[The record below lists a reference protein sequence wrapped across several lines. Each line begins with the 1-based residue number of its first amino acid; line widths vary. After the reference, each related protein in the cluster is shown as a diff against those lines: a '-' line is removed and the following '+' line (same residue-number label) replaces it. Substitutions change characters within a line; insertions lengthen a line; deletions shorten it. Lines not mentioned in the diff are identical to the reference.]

1 MYYRKRKPENT
12 IKTNF
17 SQKSSI
23 VNVAKACSSVR
34 REGGKQKMYITGK
47 QKPETSFRENIVSP
61 TDRGRKVHK
70 VMHQVW
76 RGSLKGGQRTEGQ
89 GTWPGGLVAN

>member
-34 REGGKQKMYITGK
+34 REGGQTKDVNHR
-47 QKPETSFRENIVSP
+47 ETETRNQFSGEHCFPDRQREKS
-61 TDRGRKVHK
+61 
-70 VMHQVW
+70 
-76 RGSLKGGQRTEGQ
+76 SQ
-89 GTWPGGLVAN
+89 GHAPGVTWGV